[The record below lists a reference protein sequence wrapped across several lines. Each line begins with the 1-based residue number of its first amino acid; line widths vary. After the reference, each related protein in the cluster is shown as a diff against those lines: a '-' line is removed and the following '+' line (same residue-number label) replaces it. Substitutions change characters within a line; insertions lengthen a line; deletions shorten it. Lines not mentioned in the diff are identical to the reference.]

1 MLNKTTGEFQA
12 MLDGLKQEL
21 VIGEV
26 TLSIARKIVI
36 AAVEEEKRVEG
47 EIAEVSQKIEAVRM
61 AMLLTKPLPKEVES
75 IRTSTMTGDRKQGQM
90 LKEVCQHPFVF
101 RKRNQWQRYCVVCG
115 FEEKASYRDPT
126 FTIPTDFKILKD
138 TDERIIQLEPPQPW
152 NTDSIWVPLGAVLHH
167 FEKRVEEALDPKR
180 DY

>member
-47 EIAEVSQKIEAVRM
+47 EIAEVSQKIEAVRRGL
-61 AMLLTKPLPKEVES
+61 LLTRPLPENIVK
-75 IRTSTMTGDRKQGQM
+75 IRENLILLKSRKRIEDEEIKM
-90 LKEVCQHPFVF
+90 LRKDLQEVCKHPLVF
-101 RKRNQWQRYCVVCG
+101 HKNDQ
-115 FEEKASYRDPT
+115 K
-126 FTIPTDFKILKD
+126 KK
-138 TDERIIQLEPPQPW
+138 
-152 NTDSIWVPLGAVLHH
+152 
-167 FEKRVEEALDPKR
+167 
-180 DY
+180 